1 MHAVGQQR
9 GSNARSWRPVCPGS
23 YTCLPQYCPL
33 ATPAY
38 RNTALSYGRPNAGY
52 VYFDEPDKPGD
63 KPSGQFKPSDH
74 KFKPNGDKI
83 WRHFAYQFDE
93 VEDELRLF
101 LDGTM
106 VFSMPFGAAVS
117 AVDCVGQG
125 KRWTLGHSH
134 PG

>member
-9 GSNARSWRPVCPGS
+9 DSARSWLIERPVGPG
-23 YTCLPQYCPL
+23 LV

-38 RNTALSYGRPNAGY
+38 PNTALSHGRPNAGY
-52 VYFDEPDKPGD
+52 VYFEFDDKY
-63 KPSGQFKPSDH
+63 
-74 KFKPNGDKI
+74 KPNSDKI

-93 VEDELRLF
+93 VNDELRLF

-106 VFSMPFGAAVS
+106 VFNVPFGAAVS